1 MSHKVIIKRQ
11 AKRKLS
17 SLSAP
22 ARVLITEAIITLG
35 ADPDKNALDI
45 KQLKGSRL
53 WRVRVGG
60 WRIIYDRQDIVKI
73 IQVEKIKPR
82 GDAYK

>member
-1 MSHKVIIKRQ
+1 M
-11 AKRKLS
+11 S

-45 KQLKGSRL
+45 KQLKGSRP

>member
-17 SLSAP
+17 RLSAP
-22 ARVLITEAIITLG
+22 TRVLITEAIITLG

-60 WRIIYDRQDIVKI
+60 WRIIDERQDIVKI
-73 IQVEKIKPR
+73 LQVEKIKPS

>member
-1 MSHKVIIKRQ
+1 MSYKVIIKRQ

-17 SLSAP
+17 RLSAP
-22 ARVLITEAIITLG
+22 TRVLITEAIITLG

>member
-1 MSHKVIIKRQ
+1 M
-11 AKRKLS
+11 
-17 SLSAP
+17 
-22 ARVLITEAIITLG
+22 LITEAIITLG
-35 ADPDKNALDI
+35 ADPDKNVLDI

>member
-22 ARVLITEAIITLG
+22 ARVLIAEAIITLG